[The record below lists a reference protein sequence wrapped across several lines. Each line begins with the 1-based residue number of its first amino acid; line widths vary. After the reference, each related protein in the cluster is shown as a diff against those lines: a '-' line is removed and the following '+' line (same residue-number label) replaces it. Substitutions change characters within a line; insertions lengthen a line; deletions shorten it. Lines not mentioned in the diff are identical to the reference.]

1 MADSTDNPEV
11 TRPVNKLD
19 EALER
24 DVRPYLDLID
34 SLRAHGIDEETP
46 LPQVRTWMLR
56 F

>member
-1 MADSTDNPEV
+1 MADSEKDSSEV

-46 LPQVRTWMLR
+46 LPQVCG
-56 F
+56 